1 MSSTSPSRADRRRS
15 RNRDIAAAREAGAT
29 WPMIAASFRL
39 STRQARRAYLD
50 HLRES
55 GQLLDL
61 DPDEVF
67 REILQVHLWAME
79 ELRIVASRAD
89 NDSARVG
96 AVRSRVAISHDLL
109 TLMVRA
115 GLVAGPDHALLM
127 RMKGEQRAFLE
138 AVFDAL
144 EARRVDYAEIE
155 DEVMG
160 FMRGEAPEAVAA

>member
-1 MSSTSPSRADRRRS
+1 
-15 RNRDIAAAREAGAT
+15 
-29 WPMIAASFRL
+29 MIAASFRL

-67 REILQVHLWAME
+67 REVLRVHLWAME

-96 AVRSRVAISHDLL
+96 AVRSRVTVSHDLL

-115 GLVAGPDHALLM
+115 GMLPGPEHALAM
-127 RMKGEQRAFLE
+127 RMKAVRRAWTE

-144 EARRVDYAEIE
+144 EVRGIDYGEIE
-155 DEVMG
+155 DDLLRAVSGEV
-160 FMRGEAPEAVAA
+160 PEAVAA